1 MLTELSTSA
10 KVVGAKQTR
19 RAIESGKAV
28 KVFLA
33 SDADPRITEPL
44 ALLAKEKGVAV
55 EQSGAMK
62 ELSKACGLAVGAA
75 VAAIVRE

>member
-10 KVVGAKQTR
+10 KVVGAKQVR

-33 SDADPRITEPL
+33 SDADPRITGPL
-44 ALLAKEKGVAV
+44 ALLAREKGVVV

-62 ELSKACGLAVGAA
+62 ELGKACSLAVGAA
-75 VAAIVRE
+75 VAALVKG

>member
-1 MLTELSTSA
+1 MLTELSTSD

-33 SDADPRITEPL
+33 SDADPHITESL
-44 ALLAKEKGVAV
+44 ALLAGEKGVAL
-55 EQSGAMK
+55 EQAGSMK
-62 ELSKACGLAVGAA
+62 ELGKACSLTVGAA
-75 VAAIVRE
+75 VAAIVTA

>member
-19 RAIESGKAV
+19 RALENGKAV

-33 SDADPRITEPL
+33 PDADPRIAEPL
-44 ALLAKEKGVAV
+44 AALAREKGVAT
-55 EQSGAMK
+55 EQSGSMK
-62 ELSKACGLAVGAA
+62 ELGQACGLAVGAA